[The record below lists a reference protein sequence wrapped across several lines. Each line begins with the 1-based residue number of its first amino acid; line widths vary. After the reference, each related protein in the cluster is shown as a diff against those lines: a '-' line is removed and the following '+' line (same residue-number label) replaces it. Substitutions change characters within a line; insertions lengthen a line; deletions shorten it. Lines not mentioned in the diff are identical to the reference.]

1 MEHAVE
7 QSRIWGV
14 YENTFQVRDA
24 QYSDLKIVYS
34 MIMELAEDLK
44 ADISEDVKLTE
55 DQFLSDFREG
65 HFQLIVAEKEI
76 LKLGKELND
85 DEITNPGLKLDV
97 SNTGNKNNS
106 IVGYALYFFGYETWT
121 GRIMRLDDIYIR
133 KIYRKL
139 GLGSY
144 LISILAK
151 ISIGSGCKSLN
162 WQCLD
167 WNTKALEFYFNKL
180 KATEE
185 VQEKNGKKF
194 KLVNI
199 ELSEEEMMSL
209 ASNVS

>member
-65 HFQLIVAEKEI
+65 NFQLIVAEKEI